1 MPDTERPIV
10 QIDIISDVVC
20 PWCIV
25 GFRQL
30 EQALGQTG
38 FGARVRWHPF
48 ELNPDMAPEGEGLA
62 DHMQRKYG
70 ATLAQSRENRRRL
83 ADLGASLQIAFN
95 FEDDSRI
102 VNTFKAHKL
111 LDYAASKGLQHPL
124 KLALFN
130 AYFSEGRDV
139 SRDDTLIDV
148 AETVG
153 LKRDAAKAAIGSEEH
168 ANAVRAQEDLWSQS
182 GISGVPTMIFAEKYL
197 VTGAQGAEAYARV
210 LQKAATEAA

>member
-83 ADLGASLQIAFN
+83 VDLGASLQIAFK

>member
-48 ELNPDMAPEGEGLA
+48 ELNPDMAPEGERLA